1 MYTSNMIR
9 TQLYLPQQQ
18 HDRLKA
24 LALKQ
29 RTSMSSVVRQ
39 LIDEKIDPDAQTSS
53 STPRKMGC
61 GQWLLDQA
69 KLAENIGFHGPKDLA
84 SKVDEYLYG

>member
-1 MYTSNMIR
+1 MVRM
-9 TQLYLPQQQ
+9 QLYLPQQQ

-29 RTSMSSVVRQ
+29 RKSMSSVVRQ
-39 LIDEKIDPDAQTSS
+39 LVDEKTDPDVLTFTNKPKKM
-53 STPRKMGC
+53 ST
-61 GQWLLDQA
+61 GQWLLNQA
-69 KLAENIGFHGPKDLA
+69 KLAESMGFQGPKDLA

>member
-1 MYTSNMIR
+1 
-9 TQLYLPQQQ
+9 
-18 HDRLKA
+18 
-24 LALKQ
+24 
-29 RTSMSSVVRQ
+29 
-39 LIDEKIDPDAQTSS
+39 
-53 STPRKMGC
+53 MGS